1 MINGA
6 VAVLQGTDD
15 QKCHMHQW
23 FFIFLCHVGSVF
35 DFTQQMHLTE
45 IIAVHPI

>member
-6 VAVLQGTDD
+6 LAVLQGADD

-23 FFIFLCHVGSVF
+23 VFIFCAMWAPVF
-35 DFTQQMHLTE
+35 YFTQQMHLTE